1 LHISIVINIFYKE
14 LIMKKTSLHL
24 TTLALAGLL
33 GMNMA
38 SAQMAPAAAAKAP
51 APDYTVS
58 YNIGAVSD
66 YRFRGISQTSKG
78 AAVQGGADVAFKN
91 GAYLGAWASNVRW
104 VRSYNGASKGN
115 LEVDLYG
122 GYKGEIAKDV
132 GFDVGAIAYMYPGNN
147 SGAAGTLGFGSVDNA
162 DTKEIYGAVTSGI
175 FTAKYSRSMGTFLGF
190 KNSSGSSYID
200 LSAAVDLGDGF
211 TLTPHVGYQ
220 KIAGTTPGAS
230 ASNHALFGYT
240 DYALTLAKDM
250 GAGLTLTAAATSTN
264 AKSVNY
270 TEFAQFGGKVIS
282 KEAFFV
288 GAKYS
293 F

>member
-1 LHISIVINIFYKE
+1 
-14 LIMKKTSLHL
+14 MKNTSFKL
-24 TTLALAGLL
+24 TALALAGLMAL
-33 GMNMA
+33 DMA
-38 SAQMAPAAAAKAP
+38 SAQTAPKAP
-51 APDYTVS
+51 EPDYTVS

-104 VRSYNGASKGN
+104 VRAFNGASKGQ

-122 GYKGEIAKDV
+122 GYKGEIAKDLTY
-132 GFDVGAIAYMYPGNN
+132 DLGAIAYIYPGNN
-147 SGAAGTLGFGSVDNA
+147 SGAAGTLGAGGVDNA
-162 DTKEIYGAVTSGI
+162 DTKEIYGAITSGI
-175 FTAKYSRSMGTFLGF
+175 FTAKYSRSFGTFLGF
-190 KNSSGSSYID
+190 KDSSGSSYID
-200 LSAAVDLGDGF
+200 LSAAVDMGNGF

-220 KIAGTTPGAS
+220 KIAGTTPGSS
-230 ASNHALFGYT
+230 ASNHALWGYT

-250 GAGLTLTAAATSTN
+250 GGGLTLTAAATSTN
-264 AKSVNY
+264 AKSNNY
-270 TEFAQFGGKVIS
+270 QEFADFGGKFIS
-282 KEAFFV
+282 KSAFIV